1 MEVERLDLANVIE
14 VAEIRKK
21 LIDHPDLLSM
31 FELLIIVA
39 NKRLNE
45 DNPVDSMPIEKY
57 IEPELDSDSEDD
69 INLSTT
75 AQAED

>member
-1 MEVERLDLANVIE
+1 MESLDLANVIE
-14 VAEIRKK
+14 IQNIRKV
-21 LIDHPDLLSM
+21 LIREPDLLAM

>member
-1 MEVERLDLANVIE
+1 MEKLDLANVIE
-14 VAEIRKK
+14 IQNIRKV
-21 LIDHPDLLSM
+21 LVGEPDLLAM

-69 INLSTT
+69 IILSTT
-75 AQAED
+75 AQAEY

>member
-1 MEVERLDLANVIE
+1 MEKLDLANVIE
-14 VAEIRKK
+14 IQNIRKQ
-21 LIDHPDLLSM
+21 LIGEPDLLAM

-45 DNPVDSMPIEKY
+45 EKPIIKNLPIEVN

-69 INLSTT
+69 IILSTT
-75 AQAED
+75 GQVED

>member
-1 MEVERLDLANVIE
+1 MEKLDLANVIE
-14 VAEIRKK
+14 IQNIRKV
-21 LIDHPDLLSM
+21 LVGEPDLLAM

>member
-1 MEVERLDLANVIE
+1 MESLDLANVIE
-14 VAEIRKK
+14 IQNIRKV
-21 LIDHPDLLSM
+21 LIREPDLLAM

-69 INLSTT
+69 IILSTT
-75 AQAED
+75 AQVEY

>member
-1 MEVERLDLANVIE
+1 MEKLDLANVIE
-14 VAEIRKK
+14 IQNIRKV
-21 LIDHPDLLSM
+21 LVGEPDLLAM

-69 INLSTT
+69 IILSTT
-75 AQAED
+75 AQVEY

>member
-1 MEVERLDLANVIE
+1 MEKLDLANVIE
-14 VAEIRKK
+14 IQNIRKQ
-21 LIDHPDLLSM
+21 LIGEPDLLAM

-45 DNPVDSMPIEKY
+45 EKVIESMPIEKV

-69 INLSTT
+69 IILSTT
-75 AQAED
+75 GQVED

>member
-1 MEVERLDLANVIE
+1 MEKLDLANVIE
-14 VAEIRKK
+14 IQNIRKV
-21 LIDHPDLLSM
+21 LVGEPDLLAM

-69 INLSTT
+69 IILSTT

>member
-1 MEVERLDLANVIE
+1 MEKLDLANVIE
-14 VAEIRKK
+14 IQNIRKQ
-21 LIDHPDLLSM
+21 LIGEPDLLAM

-45 DNPVDSMPIEKY
+45 EKPIIKNLPIEVN

-69 INLSTT
+69 IILSTT
-75 AQAED
+75 GQVEG